1 MCVES
6 KSGHGQSS
14 SVSGEKE
21 KWKQEKSLLLSEIH
35 ELKSRSLSP
44 MPALTVNSSA
54 TSNENS
60 RTASPDESLESSM
73 LRVSDACDC
82 VGTIIEPAPVT
93 VGIAS
98 TALQAAEDSKMLRAV
113 VIPLEEV
120 RLLQLE

>member
-1 MCVES
+1 MCVEP
-6 KSGHGQSS
+6 KSGQSS

-44 MPALTVNSSA
+44 MPVLTVNSSA

-73 LRVSDACDC
+73 LRVSGACDC